1 MSENFLNSAR
11 NVSLQDGRRL
21 VAELQNQNGEYVH
34 AEMYLDDVLGN
45 SEGRFEW
52 GGENFILSAR
62 DVRLE
67 FEEDGTQPVLL
78 AILLDEND
86 DLRSAMFYLSERIFN
101 ENGAFV
107 FR

>member
-45 SEGRFEW
+45 SQGRFEW
-52 GGENFILSAR
+52 GGENFSGSAR
-62 DVRLE
+62 DIELG
-67 FEEDGTQPVLL
+67 FEGDGTLPVLSAWL
-78 AILLDEND
+78 FDED
-86 DLRSAMFYLSERIFN
+86 DSPRPAMVYLSERIFN
-101 ENGAFV
+101 QNGAFV